1 MIVTLKGW
9 ASRDAEA
16 IERVEAVIRE
26 HELEVHEKRG
36 TEYTVIAVIGVGD
49 NVSACQI
56 QLEAMDEV
64 WKVQRIS
71 NPNKF
76 VSRAYHTQNTAFPLN
91 GHVLGGPEFIV
102 MAGPCSIESE
112 PQIMACAEV
121 VADCGGHVL
130 RGGAFKPRS
139 SPYAFQGL
147 GLDGL
152 KLLRRAGD
160 QFGLPVITEALAIE
174 DLPLVEEWADIIQIG
189 ARNMQNFRLLEAV
202 SRCKKPVMLKR
213 GIASDVDEWLGSAE
227 YIVRPGKTNVML
239 CERGIRTSDRTYT
252 RNTLDIQAV
261 PVLRELTHLP
271 IIVDPSHAAGR
282 RAYIPAMMR
291 AAVAAGADGII
302 VEMHP
307 DPPKAK
313 SDGAQS
319 LSFPEFRAA
328 MTLLVPYLRLFAE
341 ERAVTLDPIVV

>member
-9 ASRDAEA
+9 ASREQAT

-26 HELEVHEKRG
+26 HGLEVHEKRG

-49 NVSACQI
+49 SVSACQS
-56 QLEAMDEV
+56 QLDAMEEV

-76 VSRAYHTQNTAFPLN
+76 VSREFHKRNTEFPLN

-102 MAGPCSIESE
+102 MAGPCSVESE
-112 PQIMACAEV
+112 LQIMDCAAM
-121 VADCGGHVL
+121 VASCGGHVL

-147 GLDGL
+147 GLYGL

-160 QFGLPVITEALAIE
+160 EFALPVITEALAIE

-189 ARNMQNFRLLEAV
+189 ARNMQNYRLLEAV
-202 SRCKKPVMLKR
+202 SHCKKPVMLKR
-213 GIASDVDEWLGSAE
+213 GIASDIDELLGSAE

-271 IIVDPSHAAGR
+271 IVVDPSHAAGK
-282 RAYIPAMMR
+282 RAYIPAMMK
-291 AAVAAGADGII
+291 AAVASGADGMI

-307 DPPKAK
+307 DPPKAR

-328 MTLLVPYLRLFAE
+328 MTQLAPYFRLFAQERE
-341 ERAVTLDPIVV
+341 EARMPVTV